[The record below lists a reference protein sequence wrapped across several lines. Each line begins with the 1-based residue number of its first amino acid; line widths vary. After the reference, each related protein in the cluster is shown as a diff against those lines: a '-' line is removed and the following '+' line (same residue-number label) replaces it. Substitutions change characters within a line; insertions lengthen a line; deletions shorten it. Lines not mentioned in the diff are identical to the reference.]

1 MNLLQDVLEQSFEDI
16 PQRALAEVIAEKLNV
31 QSIKLSKRR
40 LAGLAK
46 QAFDEKTGTLAFA
59 HGWWPRK
66 RTITLEFN
74 EDDLKNMDV
83 RLDRALEKLPA
94 MVEEIV
100 EKTAAGL
107 LENLKQRWRKESR
120 RQRRYQAGFQKRL
133 HERWGLGLDRLD
145 MLITIARESGAELNT
160 TLRAAGGGERPQ
172 TFDVL
177 VKLHARACQV
187 ANEILS
193 LLNNGFAD
201 GAMARWRTMQEI
213 AAVGYVIGRHGEA
226 LAERYVSHE
235 VIEARRAARQYRRY
249 QERLGQ
255 EPISDAELTEIDAMY
270 DAAVAKYGAAFATP
284 YGWAAEHL
292 GKPTPTMADI
302 QEAAQIDHLT
312 PYYRMASH
320 NVHAN
325 PKGVFFKLGLLDE
338 SEILLAGPSN
348 AGLADP
354 GHACALSLNQIT
366 SVLLRL
372 NETFDHVI
380 VMKIMYALADE
391 VGDALIAAH
400 QKLVEDERARQRGFG
415 QV

>member
-1 MNLLQDVLEQSFEDI
+1 
-16 PQRALAEVIAEKLNV
+16 
-31 QSIKLSKRR
+31 
-40 LAGLAK
+40 
-46 QAFDEKTGTLAFA
+46 EKTGTLTFA
-59 HGWWPRK
+59 HGWWPWK
-66 RTITLEFN
+66 RTVTLEFD
-74 EDDLKNMDV
+74 EDDTKNVDV
-83 RLDRALEKLPA
+83 RLDRALEKLPG
-94 MVEEIV
+94 MVEEV
-100 EKTAAGL
+100 AERTAAGV
-107 LENLKQRWRKESR
+107 LEKLKRRWRKESR
-120 RQRRYQAGFQKRL
+120 RQRRYHGGFQKRL
-133 HERWGLGLDRLD
+133 RERWGLGLDRLD

-160 TLRAAGGGERPQ
+160 ALRAAGGGERPK
-172 TFDVL
+172 TFEVL

-193 LLNNGFAD
+193 LLSNGFAD

-213 AAVGYVIGRHGEA
+213 AAVGYVIARHGEA
-226 LAERYVSHE
+226 LAERYVAHE

-249 QERLGQ
+249 EERLGQ
-255 EPISDAELTEIDAMY
+255 DPISDAEMAEIEAKH
-270 DAAVAKYGAAFATP
+270 DAAVAKYGTAFATQ

-292 GKPTPTMADI
+292 GKDAPTMADI
-302 QEAAQIDHLT
+302 QEAAQIDHLG

-354 GHACALSLNQIT
+354 GHACALSLTQIT
-366 SVLLRL
+366 SVLLHL
-372 NETFDHVI
+372 NDTFDHVI
-380 VMKIMYALADE
+380 VMKIMHALADE

-400 QKLVEDERARQRGFG
+400 RKLVEDERARQRCFG